1 MAPKSAGWF
10 TSPKSTG
17 AAARKTPNGRPTT
30 SDGLAPHDVSS
41 VQQSVQA
48 AADKPVAK
56 KKKKSI
62 LGAEG
67 SHLASESMTAGPTGT
82 AVGSNATAARQASAH
97 SIAYLSPAQSDSEDL
112 LVTKKKKR
120 IVVPPID
127 TSTPSQ
133 VPEPPPRSP
142 LRAMSPT
149 QSPIV
154 RPPQSPT
161 IRASGYLHKQPSIVR
176 EDPEGEEEEAHVAG
190 AITSRNSENNRTV
203 PSAMERTGK
212 VITTSAGPAVA
223 YVASTAQ
230 HNRSV
235 SQPALSVPSA
245 ATPTS
250 GSRKRVGSLSPGRS
264 AHFAAGLVVDSSG
277 GVKHNPP
284 PRSVSPAKS
293 ALKHSPAPSVTNNS
307 PRTSYTGNRPK
318 PPGSDGSDTTS
329 LASQDGDKSAKKK
342 RNVRVSFDN
351 DATAIPHSAGSAA
364 SNSPMSPAFGARG
377 ILPSGRT
384 TFHPAAAEGD
394 QEDELMKPRPT
405 LPSFGSVRGN
415 KSRENPIEH
424 AQKVTETVPSSMETS
439 TGTLPDQ
446 YQLSNDQVIG
456 AVLASHQ
463 ASVSARHMQPAPQA
477 KMRDSSPLPASSK
490 EATGNSSD
498 EDEEHDSRGKQLDSH
513 ESNNGS
519 QSTHTSALNPTHA
532 KVNAIMDDSDA
543 DADVPAINILPAT
556 PGLDEDAKQLEP
568 AWREEHFA
576 VPGGWGEEQRTA
588 SHEIVEH
595 HATDPTPATV
605 GISEPTP
612 VEEHTSTRAGTLS
625 QEAET
630 HSPILNAID
639 ESDSDDSAIYSDAAE
654 DLSDLEDGGFASLDA
669 IVESPM
675 APYAPGIPIT
685 TPPESP
691 KVAAPVNKQPLVT
704 AARSDTHATAGESGD
719 WGQATAYWSSLSK
732 QRRQQLEREHF
743 SSDDEAKPAP
753 AVVKKPKKKKVK
765 QQTALAAPQQADQ
778 PQQTRTQPK
787 KVSTEQEP
795 KHGAP
800 AIRQSM
806 RSTPGHAPV
815 ENETHMRRSMRSD
828 GMMRT
833 SMRGAE
839 NRSPRPSSE
848 YQDRDPP
855 RMKNVRPASA
865 GRPTATKPP
874 TSAVATAS
882 LQNQAA
888 QKSVQPGPPP
898 PTRKTFSN
906 DSDSES
912 SFKKRRRPSV
922 SASDAGGKYT
932 MKRSMRSASVDDS
945 RPISPLPASTRGA
958 GKLSLR
964 SMSPTGSF
972 LGRSTMRTSMRASVD
987 STTPTLRNP
996 DRTRSPPRFGMSA
1009 FSKPKPVPAQQPA
1022 ARAAPAKKMFKSRFA
1037 DSDSD
1042 GDAPASR
1049 GGQR

>member
-1 MAPKSAGWF
+1 
-10 TSPKSTG
+10 
-17 AAARKTPNGRPTT
+17 
-30 SDGLAPHDVSS
+30 
-41 VQQSVQA
+41 
-48 AADKPVAK
+48 
-56 KKKKSI
+56 
-62 LGAEG
+62 
-67 SHLASESMTAGPTGT
+67 
-82 AVGSNATAARQASAH
+82 
-97 SIAYLSPAQSDSEDL
+97 
-112 LVTKKKKR
+112 
-120 IVVPPID
+120 
-127 TSTPSQ
+127 
-133 VPEPPPRSP
+133 
-142 LRAMSPT
+142 
-149 QSPIV
+149 
-154 RPPQSPT
+154 
-161 IRASGYLHKQPSIVR
+161 
-176 EDPEGEEEEAHVAG
+176 
-190 AITSRNSENNRTV
+190 
-203 PSAMERTGK
+203 
-212 VITTSAGPAVA
+212 
-223 YVASTAQ
+223 
-230 HNRSV
+230 
-235 SQPALSVPSA
+235 
-245 ATPTS
+245 
-250 GSRKRVGSLSPGRS
+250 
-264 AHFAAGLVVDSSG
+264 
-277 GVKHNPP
+277 
-284 PRSVSPAKS
+284 
-293 ALKHSPAPSVTNNS
+293 
-307 PRTSYTGNRPK
+307 
-318 PPGSDGSDTTS
+318 
-329 LASQDGDKSAKKK
+329 
-342 RNVRVSFDN
+342 
-351 DATAIPHSAGSAA
+351 
-364 SNSPMSPAFGARG
+364 
-377 ILPSGRT
+377 
-384 TFHPAAAEGD
+384 
-394 QEDELMKPRPT
+394 
-405 LPSFGSVRGN
+405 
-415 KSRENPIEH
+415 
-424 AQKVTETVPSSMETS
+424 
-439 TGTLPDQ
+439 
-446 YQLSNDQVIG
+446 
-456 AVLASHQ
+456 
-463 ASVSARHMQPAPQA
+463 
-477 KMRDSSPLPASSK
+477 
-490 EATGNSSD
+490 
-498 EDEEHDSRGKQLDSH
+498 
-513 ESNNGS
+513 
-519 QSTHTSALNPTHA
+519 
-532 KVNAIMDDSDA
+532 
-543 DADVPAINILPAT
+543 
-556 PGLDEDAKQLEP
+556 
-568 AWREEHFA
+568 
-576 VPGGWGEEQRTA
+576 
-588 SHEIVEH
+588 
-595 HATDPTPATV
+595 
-605 GISEPTP
+605 
-612 VEEHTSTRAGTLS
+612 
-625 QEAET
+625 EAET

-691 KVAAPVNKQPLVT
+691 KVAAPANKQAPVT
-704 AARSDTHATAGESGD
+704 AARSGTHAAAGESGD

-778 PQQTRTQPK
+778 PQQTRMQPR

-795 KHGAP
+795 KPKAP

-806 RSTPGHAPV
+806 RSTPGHATA

-833 SMRGAE
+833 SMRGAD

-898 PTRKTFSN
+898 PTRKMFSN

-945 RPISPLPASTRGA
+945 RPISPPPASSRGA

-1049 GGQR
+1049 GGQRAAGAGFRSRFADSDDDSDAGVGRPKMIMPADLTPVRGIPKRRGARDGDSSDLPDSDDEAQQIKGNGGGKKGRAVPSQTDVDRAMDVARRNVAARGLLTQGGAKLTAPSSDAGAALAKGSMRSSAPDDSTNPHAHDSPGGAAQAPKRRGLLGSMLGRRRTSSAVGVPTLASLATSPDPQSRPQRPQSPVARSPRLQRRNTKQMHGADADGGVAMGGLTQQRTTTNAAAAAPTRSSFERTSARPATSDGATEAVRLARSMRPDMGVRGAGQGLGNSVVIEGQLSTV